1 VINLSERADLKC
13 VHNVVKMAR
22 DNLFLRQLVYELIDY
37 IAEQGIFDFVATNRQ
52 IKKIIRSHFATIAIQ
67 KLQLQGYDLNVR
79 TPWERDAGAIF
90 KEFLSDEA
98 KEILKREEEDD
109 EDFNES
115 EYESFQPD
123 YVGKMQ
129 SVVRKSK
136 SAEEVANE
144 KGIGQDNKSK

>member
-1 VINLSERADLKC
+1 MSERADLKC

-98 KEILKREEEDD
+98 KEKKKTTKISTKANMRA
-109 EDFNES
+109 FN
-115 EYESFQPD
+115 QI
-123 YVGKMQ
+123 ML
-129 SVVRKSK
+129 
-136 SAEEVANE
+136 E
-144 KGIGQDNKSK
+144 KCRVS